1 MSHKH
6 QNAKS
11 GMWAFFL
18 TILILG
24 SLIFAPV
31 VSRATDA
38 GLLNNGVQQFF
49 DNAGNPLTSGKV
61 YFYEVGTS
69 TFKDTYT
76 SSAATIVN
84 TNPITLNAGGKAPT
98 GGIYGT
104 GLYRQLLKD
113 KNGNVV
119 WDAVTSP
126 GGSGGSTP
134 TLVGDG
140 NLVGTTLPWSGLVAP
155 NQYVFAYGQEISRT
169 TYPEFYTAVTQ
180 QANVICSASSN
191 TLTGVADTTQINI
204 GSAIELSLCVI
215 SGTTV
220 VSKTASTVTL
230 SNPSSVSINA
240 VAVFFPYGNGNGT
253 TTFNVPDLR
262 GYAVA
267 GRDNMGGS
275 AAGRLTSTYFNS
287 PALGAV
293 GGSQS
298 TTISTSNLPAVK
310 PAITI
315 TDPGHAHS
323 SIPRGIITGGNGNTY
338 FVGTGNTASASDL
351 ATTTATT
358 GITAAFTNNLGSST
372 AFSIVQP
379 TITLNYVIKI
389 TPDTSTSIAT
399 GVYSIGGMTGI
410 ISCGTGILCT
420 GNIISFA
427 GSVLA
432 GGSTGSIQFKNADGT
447 FSGSPN
453 AIFISPNNLTL
464 GAAGT
469 SFLFDI
475 FGSTSGRVRQTVPAI
490 AGTTN
495 VVWGNSSGTPAVT
508 ASLPVVLNSTTG
520 NLTCP
525 TCLTASGGS
534 LTATSP
540 IIISGNNVSITGQ
553 ALTRTNDSN
562 VTLTLDSAAATSLVT
577 PSNLTLGWTGQL
589 IETRGGTNQSSYA
602 TGDTLYAS
610 AANTLSKLTGNI
622 TTTRKFLRQTG
633 SGAASAAP
641 VWDTITTNDVPSAAF
656 TASSD
661 TNVTATLAGSPTTA
675 VLSPMSFTLGWTGT
689 LAAARLNS
697 NVVQGV
703 TNDTNITGSISAQN
717 LTFAWAGTLANSRL
731 ATMATNTIKGNAT
744 SGTASPTDLAIGS
757 CDTATKAVQ
766 WTTNTGF
773 GCNSSITA
781 NAVPAANLTGSTLAS
796 GVTGSSLTSV
806 GTLGSGG
813 ASTGFTISAANVTWS
828 GQIPGVSVA
837 AVANASGSPSATFG
851 VMKCDGTTIT
861 CTSGVITAVGAVAS
875 SIGVGSTA
883 ITSGATTRI
892 LYDNG
897 GLLGEY
903 TISGSGTSVAMA
915 TSPSFTTP
923 TLGVATATSINK
935 MAITAPAT
943 SSTLAIADGKTA
955 TISNTL
961 TFTGTDASSVALG
974 TGGTVTYTIA
984 SGAKA
989 LATSAI
995 ASAACTTA
1003 QTDTATG
1010 TATTDAIAASFNAD
1024 PTAVT
1029 GYIPLT
1035 AGMLT
1040 IIAYPTLNTVNFK
1053 VCNNTGSSITP
1064 GAITINW
1071 RVMR

>member
-6 QNAKS
+6 QNNKS
-11 GMWAFFL
+11 GMWAFVL

-49 DNAGNPLTSGKV
+49 DNSGNPLTSGKV

-134 TLVGDG
+134 TAVGDG
-140 NLVGTTLPWSGLVAP
+140 NLVGTVLPWSGLVAP
-155 NQYVFAYGQEISRT
+155 NQYVFGYGQEISRT

-180 QANVICSASSN
+180 QANVVCSASSN
-191 TLTGVADTTQINI
+191 ILTGISDTTQINI
-204 GSAIELSLCVI
+204 GSPVELSLCVI

-240 VAVFFPYGNGNGT
+240 VATFFPYGNGNGT

-287 PALGAV
+287 PGLGAV

-298 TTISTSNLPAVK
+298 HTQTISEMAAHTHSLV
-310 PAITI
+310 
-315 TDPGHAHS
+315 DPGHAHGPLLS
-323 SIPRGIITGGNGNTY
+323 TFVTTAGGSTTLTGGGSSL
-338 FVGTGNTASASDL
+338 GASA
-351 ATTTATT
+351 TTATT
-358 GITAAFTNNLGSST
+358 TTGVTAVITGASVP
-372 AFSIVQP
+372 FSIVQP
-379 TITLNYVIKI
+379 TITINYIIKI

-399 GVYSIGGMTGI
+399 GVYAIGGMTGV

-420 GNIISFA
+420 GNIISFN

-432 GGSTGSIQFKNADGT
+432 QGSTGSIQFKNADGS
-447 FSGSPN
+447 FGGSAN

-475 FGSTSGRVRQTVPAI
+475 FGSTSGRIRQTVPAV

-508 ASLPVVLNSTTG
+508 SSLPIVLNATTG
-520 NLTCP
+520 NLT
-525 TCLTASGGS
+525 
-534 LTATSP
+534 
-540 IIISGNNVSITGQ
+540 ITGQ
-553 ALTRTNDSN
+553 ALTRTNDTN

-577 PSNLTLGWTGQL
+577 PSNLTLGWSGQL
-589 IETRGGTNQSSYA
+589 VETRGGTNQSTYA

-633 SGAASAAP
+633 SGAVSAAP
-641 VWDTITTNDVPSAAF
+641 AWDTITNADIPGAAF
-656 TASSD
+656 TASND
-661 TNVTATLAGSPTTA
+661 TNVTATLGGSPTTA
-675 VLSPMSFTLGWTGT
+675 VLSAMSFTLGWTGQLGLT
-689 LAAARLNS
+689 RGGTNNSLTASNGGIVWSDASKLNILSGTATANLPLLSGSTATPSWSAIAYPTSLTSGGVLYGSSTSQIASSALLTANQIMIGGGAGAAPS
-697 NVVQGV
+697 
-703 TNDTNITGSISAQN
+703 
-717 LTFAWAGTLANSRL
+717 TFACATSTTIVHGGTPPTCSQIVAGDIT
-731 ATMATNTIKGNAT
+731 TNTITNSNLAQVAAVTLKGNPTNATANVTEFTIQGLTNNASPSSTLDYLVMYDHTSGTLKSVTPGAIAGSAVAGVSAVNTLVGGLTLNAT
-744 SGTASPTDLAIGS
+744 SGLNI
-757 CDTATKAVQ
+757 V
-766 WTTNTGF
+766 
-773 GCNSSITA
+773 
-781 NAVPAANLTGSTLAS
+781 S
-796 GVTGSSLTSV
+796 G
-806 GTLGSGG
+806 
-813 ASTGFTISAANVTWS
+813 
-828 GQIPGVSVA
+828 
-837 AVANASGSPSATFG
+837 
-851 VMKCDGTTIT
+851 GTTIT
-861 CTSGVITAVGAVAS
+861 ITPDIATAANFEAGTANKLLDAAGVFTSETTTTYGTTTAFDFNTFINTKVTLTGNITTMNCSNMKAS
-875 SIGVGSTA
+875 QAGTIAYIQDSTGSRTA
-883 ITSGATTRI
+883 AFNTGTCSTILKFAGAT
-892 LYDNG
+892 
-897 GLLGEY
+897 
-903 TISGSGTSVAMA
+903 
-915 TSPSFTTP
+915 FP
-923 TLGVATATSINK
+923 TLTTSASAVDILSYSCR
-935 MAITAPAT
+935 
-943 SSTLAIADGKTA
+943 SSTYCAA
-955 TISNTL
+955 
-961 TFTGTDASSVALG
+961 AL
-974 TGGTVTYTIA
+974 
-984 SGAKA
+984 SK
-989 LATSAI
+989 
-995 ASAACTTA
+995 
-1003 QTDTATG
+1003 
-1010 TATTDAIAASFNAD
+1010 
-1024 PTAVT
+1024 
-1029 GYIPLT
+1029 GYNP
-1035 AGMLT
+1035 
-1040 IIAYPTLNTVNFK
+1040 
-1053 VCNNTGSSITP
+1053 
-1064 GAITINW
+1064 
-1071 RVMR
+1071 